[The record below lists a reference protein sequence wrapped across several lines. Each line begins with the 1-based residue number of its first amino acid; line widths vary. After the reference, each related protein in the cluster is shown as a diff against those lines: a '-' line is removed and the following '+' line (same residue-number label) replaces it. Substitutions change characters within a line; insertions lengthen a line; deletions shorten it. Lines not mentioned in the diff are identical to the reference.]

1 MELGLRG
8 RVALVAGSSRGI
20 GQAIALRLAA
30 EGAAVVIC
38 ARGRQALATAADEI
52 RGRTGA
58 DVLALAADVRSPEDV
73 SRLVTEAVGWRDRL
87 DILVAN
93 AGGPPYAHFA
103 ALTPE
108 TWDDG
113 YHLVLRSTI
122 LLCRAAIPH
131 MTARRWGRIVAIGS
145 VTAKQLIPGL
155 TVSTVMR
162 AAVVG
167 LTKTLAQELAPH
179 DVTVN
184 AVCPGYV
191 GTEKFYENAGVR
203 AERQGVSLAEAVA
216 RVERL
221 IPVGRV
227 ARPDEVAALVAFLA
241 SEPASYVTGTMLPV
255 DGGFL
260 QAVM

>member
-1 MELGLRG
+1 
-8 RVALVAGSSRGI
+8 VALVAGSSRGI
-20 GQAIALRLAA
+20 GRAIALRLAA

-38 ARGRQALATAADEI
+38 ARGRQALETAADEI
-52 RGRTGA
+52 RAGTGA
-58 DVLALAADVRSPEDV
+58 DVLPLAADVRSPEDV

-191 GTEKFYENAGVR
+191 GTEKFYENAGAR